1 MIEYAFKLYL
11 KKFFWIYFNDRTIYR
26 LKKEHIQH
34 LQQIFKAC
42 KKYGISLNANKCMF
56 LFFFGFIFKYIVCLL
71 DKSFDP
77 KKIKQIQNMLKSCNQ
92 KIIHN
97 MLEII
102 KFNQT
107 FIKKIAYLI
116 SSTFKF
122 NKLEYKYNHY

>member
-1 MIEYAFKLYL
+1 
-11 KKFFWIYFNDRTIYR
+11 
-26 LKKEHIQH
+26 
-34 LQQIFKAC
+34 
-42 KKYGISLNANKCMF
+42 MF